1 MGRSIYSSDHH
12 TDALSLHSPSRADRY
27 HHVIAERI
35 VPGYLCL
42 EIAFFSAI
50 ITSQCDGSYCS
61 DLGGD
66 PEVSSVMGPTV
77 VTWVGTLRC
86 PVSPV

>member
-1 MGRSIYSSDHH
+1 MS
-12 TDALSLHSPSRADRY
+12 SPSS
-27 HHVIAERI
+27 VMGPT
-35 VPGYLCL
+35 V
-42 EIAFFSAI
+42 S
-50 ITSQCDGSYCS
+50 S

-66 PEVSSVMGPTV
+66 PEVFSQSSVMGPTV